1 MGRLK
6 KRGKAGAAKNY
17 ISRNQA
23 LKKLQI
29 SLSDFRRLCILKG
42 IFPRQPRHIKRA
54 NKGSSAPA
62 SFYYAKDIAYLQH
75 EPVLRGLR
83 EHKAFAKKLSR
94 AIGRGEWA
102 LAKSL
107 DEHKP
112 VYRIDHIIKER
123 YPTFTDSLRDLD
135 DAISLLTLFANL
147 PANDKI
153 SAEVV
158 ENCTRLCAQWQS
170 YVMRTHALRKVFLS
184 IKGVY
189 FQASVQ
195 GQTVTWLV
203 PYMFTQHVPADV
215 DFRIMMTFLELY
227 QTLLGFVLFKLYSDE
242 GLVYP
247 PALDENKDQAAAGLS
262 ALILTESS
270 KKALTGENN
279 AELSG
284 EGVTAVAPVLD
295 SSSTMA
301 NGGGKKITAKDVKKQ
316 IRAITRNEGERIG
329 EEEKAFEASTAEARD
344 AASTTV
350 PEVDGLN
357 AADEFVAQPSSK
369 DAAIPANTDATT
381 AATEARTD
389 SSKLFAPFRFYLSRE
404 VPRSM
409 LEFILRSFGAGPQ
422 SIGWDTTSLG
432 AGAAFSESDERITH
446 VIIDRPLSSQTQT
459 KVVEGRKYVQP
470 QWVVDCVNRGRVLEE
485 GEYAPGKT
493 LPAHLSPF
501 VDEREVARRGGYV
514 PEEARR
520 ELAREDG
527 VEVEGAD
534 EDVEDDDEEDDDDE
548 EMEDDEEEEEDD
560 EDEDDD
566 AVPARPALDALLA
579 NPADEALLDAAELEA
594 EANGG
599 EDEVASLRTKHAAA
613 LKSSQKASRKLAAS
627 AAKHSPTSTAA
638 ALKKAAPLPKKTG
651 AGEDEDAEAKQ
662 MARALL
668 SNRKRKLYDKMSF
681 SHGQKV
687 DEVARLEKR
696 KRETD
701 AEVRAGERREKRE
714 KVERSVRAVEGALA
728 DLQQSQP
735 TGKGKRKAGNGEADV
750 APAKAAK
757 KVNSGG
763 GKGEGKA
770 AKQQQQAQKGK
781 KEQQSGAKAAPSSG
795 ARVSSA
801 AGTGSIKQP
810 QARKASVKAKVG
822 K

>member
-1 MGRLK
+1 MARIH

-62 SFYYAKDIAYLQH
+62 SFYYSKDIAYLQH

-102 LAKSL
+102 LAKNL
-107 DEHKP
+107 NDHKP

-153 SAEVV
+153 SADVV
-158 ENCTRLCAQWQS
+158 ENCSRLCAQWQS
-170 YVMRTHALRKVFLS
+170 YVMRSNSLRKVFLS

-195 GQTVTWLV
+195 GQTITWLV

-247 PALDENKDQAAAGLS
+247 PKLDESKDQAAAGLS

-270 KKALTGENN
+270 KKSLTGENN

-284 EGVTAVAPVLD
+284 QGVEAVAPVQED
-295 SSSTMA
+295 AT
-301 NGGGKKITAKDVKKQ
+301 GKKITTKDVKKQ
-316 IRAITRNEGERIG
+316 IRAITRNEGDKIG
-329 EEEKAFEASTAEARD
+329 EEEKEFESVTATARD
-344 AASTTV
+344 ASVTATT
-350 PEVDGLN
+350 D
-357 AADEFVAQPSSK
+357 ADATAGDDFVAQPSSK
-369 DAAIPANTDATT
+369 DVAAGV
-381 AATEARTD
+381 ATETPKTQND
-389 SSKLFAPFRFYLSRE
+389 DLSHLFSPFRFFLSRE

-409 LEFILRSFGAGPQ
+409 IEFILRSFGAKANA
-422 SIGWDTTSLG
+422 IGWDTTSSG
-432 AGAAFSESDERITH
+432 AGAAFNHTDERITH
-446 VIIDRPLSSQTQT
+446 VIIDRPLESTNLG
-459 KVVEGRKYVQP
+459 KVQVEGRKYVQP
-470 QWVVDCVNRGRVLEE
+470 QWVVDCINRGRILDE

-501 VDEREVARRGGYV
+501 VDEREVGRRGGYV
-514 PEEARR
+514 PEEAKK

-527 VEVEGAD
+527 VELEEGEEELID
-534 EDVEDDDEEDDDDE
+534 DDESEDEEEEDVEDE
-548 EMEDDEEEEEDD
+548 DEEEDGK
-560 EDEDDD
+560 
-566 AVPARPALDALLA
+566 ARPALDALLA
-579 NPADEALLDAAELEA
+579 NPKDEALLDAAELEA
-594 EANGG
+594 EVNGG
-599 EDEVASLRTKHAAA
+599 EDEVSLLRTKHAAA
-613 LKSSQKASRKLAAS
+613 LKTSEKKARKAAGPVSVS
-627 AAKHSPTSTAA
+627 ANK
-638 ALKKAAPLPKKTG
+638 KKAA
-651 AGEDEDAEAKQ
+651 AAADEDAEARS

-668 SNRKRKLYDKMSF
+668 SNKKRKLYDKMSYT
-681 SHGQKV
+681 HGKKA
-687 DEVARLEKR
+687 EETERLEKR
-696 KRETD
+696 KVEVD
-701 AEVRAGERREKRE
+701 AALRKAEKEKERA
-714 KVERSVRAVEGALA
+714 KVGKTAKAVESALA
-728 DLQQSQP
+728 ADVSAAKQSVKSAAGNNA
-735 TGKGKRKAGNGEADV
+735 TGNGKGKRKEREGEGETSKTTPSAGKGAK
-750 APAKAAK
+750 KAAGAGAGADAAQAK
-757 KVNSGG
+757 KAKTVTAST
-763 GKGEGKA
+763 KA
-770 AKQQQQAQKGK
+770 AAAAPKVIKQPTKKGGATAAAAAGATGGRGG
-781 KEQQSGAKAAPSSG
+781 GAKA
-795 ARVSSA
+795 
-801 AGTGSIKQP
+801 K
-810 QARKASVKAKVG
+810 G

>member
-1 MGRLK
+1 MGRIK

-102 LAKSL
+102 LAKNL
-107 DEHKP
+107 NDHKP
-112 VYRIDHIIKER
+112 TYRIDHIIKER
-123 YPTFTDSLRDLD
+123 YPVFTDSLRDLD
-135 DAISLLTLFANL
+135 DALSLLTLFANL

-153 SAEVV
+153 SADVV

-170 YVMRTHALRKVFLS
+170 YVMRTNSLRKVFLS

-247 PALDENKDQAAAGLS
+247 PKLDESKDQAAAGLS

-284 EGVTAVAPVLD
+284 EGVEAVAPVQQEEEVQ
-295 SSSTMA
+295 A
-301 NGGGKKITAKDVKKQ
+301 AGGKKITSKDVKKQ
-316 IRAITRNEGERIG
+316 IRAITRNADDRIG
-329 EEEKAFEASTAEARD
+329 QEEKEFESVAAEAREAS
-344 AASTTV
+344 AAGAV
-350 PEVDGLN
+350 DPEVG
-357 AADEFVAQPSSK
+357 DEFVAQPSSK
-369 DAAIPANTDATT
+369 DLAAGIDASKTGAAESSPADT
-381 AATEARTD
+381 
-389 SSKLFAPFRFYLSRE
+389 SHLFTPFRFFLSRE

-409 LEFILRSFGAGPQ
+409 LEFILRAFGTKPNA
-422 SIGWDTTSLG
+422 IGWDTTSSG
-432 AGAAFSESDERITH
+432 AGAAFGEADERITH
-446 VIIDRPLSSQTQT
+446 VIIDRPLESA
-459 KVVEGRKYVQP
+459 KLKRVAGRKYVQP
-470 QWVVDCVNRGRVLEE
+470 QWVVDCVNRGRILDED
-485 GEYAPGKT
+485 EYAPGKT

-514 PEEARR
+514 PEEARK

-527 VEVEGAD
+527 VAEEGEEENED
-534 EDVEDDDEEDDDDE
+534 EVEDDESDDDQ
-548 EMEDDEEEEEDD
+548 EEEEEMDV
-560 EDEDDD
+560 EDAEEEDAD
-566 AVPARPALDALLA
+566 ADAPARPALDALLA

-599 EDEVASLRTKHAAA
+599 EDEVSILRTKHAAA
-613 LKSSQKASRKLAAS
+613 LKAAEKKARKESGPKPKSSTTSSKKPAAA
-627 AAKHSPTSTAA
+627 AAK
-638 ALKKAAPLPKKTG
+638 
-651 AGEDEDAEAKQ
+651 EDDDAEARS

-668 SNRKRKLYDKMSF
+668 SNRKRKLYDKMSYT
-681 SHGQKV
+681 HGKKA
-687 DEVARLEKR
+687 EETERLEKR
-696 KRETD
+696 KREVD
-701 AEVRAGERREKRE
+701 AAARREKRE
-714 KVERSVRAVEGALA
+714 EEKLKVKRTVEAVEGALA
-728 DLQQSQP
+728 GSAAPVPAKKGAGAAQ
-735 TGKGKRKAGNGEADV
+735 GKRKEREGEGEGEDGEAER
-750 APAKAAK
+750 AGAKAK
-757 KVNSGG
+757 K
-763 GKGEGKA
+763 GKA
-770 AKQQQQAQKGK
+770 AAGAQQPKAAAAAAAAATKQAVQGGK
-781 KEQQSGAKAAPSSG
+781 KAAAAAAAPK
-795 ARVSSA
+795 V
-801 AGTGSIKQP
+801 IKQP
-810 QARKASVKAKVG
+810 KAKTAAG
-822 K
+822 RKSK

>member
-1 MGRLK
+1 MARIK

-62 SFYYAKDIAYLQH
+62 SFYYSKDIAYLQH

-102 LAKSL
+102 LAKNL
-107 DEHKP
+107 NDHKP
-112 VYRIDHIIKER
+112 TYRIDHIIKER

-153 SAEVV
+153 SADVV
-158 ENCTRLCAQWQS
+158 ENCSRLCAQWQS
-170 YVMRTHALRKVFLS
+170 YVMRSHSLRKVFLS

-247 PALDENKDQAAAGLS
+247 PKLDDGKDQAAAGLS

-284 EGVTAVAPVLD
+284 QGVETVSPVQQEETA
-295 SSSTMA
+295 
-301 NGGGKKITAKDVKKQ
+301 GGKKITAKDVKKQ
-316 IRAITRNEGERIG
+316 IRAITRNADERIG
-329 EEEKAFEASTAEARD
+329 EEEKQFENVTASARD
-344 AASTTV
+344 ASATATA
-350 PEVDGLN
+350 DADAN
-357 AADEFVAQPSSK
+357 ATNGDDFVAQPSAK
-369 DAAIPANTDATT
+369 DIAAGI
-381 AATEARTD
+381 EAEAPKTQNED
-389 SSKLFAPFRFYLSRE
+389 TSQLFAPFRFFLSRE

-409 LEFILRSFGAGPQ
+409 IEFILRAFGAKPNA
-422 SIGWDTTSLG
+422 IGWDMVSSG
-432 AGAAFSESDERITH
+432 AGAAFDHSDERITH
-446 VIIDRPLSSQTQT
+446 VIIDRPLESTNLGKT
-459 KVVEGRKYVQP
+459 KVEGRKYVQP
-470 QWVVDCVNRGRVLEE
+470 QWVVDCINRGRILDE

-501 VDEREVARRGGYV
+501 VDEREVGRRGGYV
-514 PEEARR
+514 PEEARK

-527 VEVEGAD
+527 VELEEGD
-534 EDVEDDDEEDDDDE
+534 EDVVDDDDSEDEEDE
-548 EMEDDEEEEEDD
+548 EVLEDEEEEEDGK
-560 EDEDDD
+560 
-566 AVPARPALDALLA
+566 ARPALDALLA
-579 NPADEALLDAAELEA
+579 NPTDEALLDAAELEA

-599 EDEVASLRTKHAAA
+599 EDEVSLLRTKHEAA
-613 LKSSQKASRKLAAS
+613 LKIAEKKSRKASGPKSATKKKQS
-627 AAKHSPTSTAA
+627 AAAVAA
-638 ALKKAAPLPKKTG
+638 
-651 AGEDEDAEAKQ
+651 DEDAEARQ

-668 SNRKRKLYDKMSF
+668 SNKKRKLYDKMSYT
-681 SHGQKV
+681 HGKKA
-687 DEVARLEKR
+687 EETERLEKR
-696 KRETD
+696 KVEVDAATRKAERD
-701 AEVRAGERREKRE
+701 AERA
-714 KVERSVRAVEGALA
+714 KVGKTVKAVEGAMA
-728 DLQQSQP
+728 EVAASS
-735 TGKGKRKAGNGEADV
+735 TTTKAAKGSSSGKGKRKEREGEADQSADTSSATPRV
-750 APAKAAK
+750 TPGKGGAGAKKAAAGVGADAAQAK
-757 KVNSGG
+757 KAKTVTP
-763 GKGEGKA
+763 A
-770 AKQQQQAQKGK
+770 A
-781 KEQQSGAKAAPSSG
+781 AA
-795 ARVSSA
+795 VSA
-801 AGTGSIKQP
+801 PKVIKQP
-810 QARKASVKAKVG
+810 KKGGAVAGGGGGGRGAAKAKG

>member
-1 MGRLK
+1 MARIK
-6 KRGKAGAAKNY
+6 KRGKSGAAKNY

-94 AIGRGEWA
+94 AIGRNDWH

-107 DEHKP
+107 NDNKP
-112 VYRIDHIIKER
+112 QYRIDHIIKER

-147 PANDKI
+147 PANDKV
-153 SAEVV
+153 SADVV

-170 YVMRTHALRKVFLS
+170 YVMHTNALRKVFLS

-203 PYMFTQHVPADV
+203 PYMFTQQVPADV

-247 PALDENKDQAAAGLS
+247 PKLDESKDQAAAGLS

-284 EGVTAVAPVLD
+284 DGVQAVAPLQD
-295 SSSTMA
+295 A
-301 NGGGKKITAKDVKKQ
+301 NSAAGSGKKITTKDVKKQ
-316 IRAITRNEGERIG
+316 IRAITRNEDDRIG
-329 EEEKAFEASTAEARD
+329 EEEKAFENVTAQANGAASAAEAD
-344 AASTTV
+344 
-350 PEVDGLN
+350 VDGADN
-357 AADEFVAQPSSK
+357 GDEFVAQPSSK
-369 DAAIPANTDATT
+369 DAADKSDSEPKQSTDT
-381 AATEARTD
+381 
-389 SSKLFAPFRFYLSRE
+389 SQLFAPFRFFLSRE

-409 LEFILRSFGAGPQ
+409 LEFILRAFGTKANA
-422 SIGWDTTSLG
+422 IGWDATSSG
-432 AGAAFSESDERITH
+432 AGAAFGENDDRITH
-446 VIIDRPLSSQTQT
+446 VIIDRPLETT
-459 KVVEGRKYVQP
+459 KMKKVAGRKYVQP
-470 QWVVDCVNRGRVLEE
+470 QWVVDCINRGRILDEE
-485 GEYAPGKT
+485 DYAPGKT

-514 PEEARR
+514 PEEAKK

-527 VEVEGAD
+527 EEVEAA
-534 EDVEDDDEEDDDDE
+534 EDEEE
-548 EMEDDEEEEEDD
+548 EDSEDDEEIENEDLEDEEED
-560 EDEDDD
+560 EEL
-566 AVPARPALDALLA
+566 ASRPALDALLA
-579 NPADEALLDAAELEA
+579 NPADEALLEAAELEA

-599 EDEVASLRTKHAAA
+599 EAEVATLRTKHAAA
-613 LKSSQKASRKLAAS
+613 LKASEKKARKEKTS
-627 AAKHSPTSTAA
+627 APK
-638 ALKKAAPLPKKTG
+638 KKAA
-651 AGEDEDAEAKQ
+651 DEDAEART

-668 SNRKRKLYDKMSF
+668 SNRKRKLYDKMSYT
-681 SHGQKV
+681 HGQKA
-687 DEVARLEKR
+687 DEKDRLEQR
-696 KRETD
+696 KREVD
-701 AEVRAGERREKRE
+701 AASRKADKEKQ
-714 KVERSVRAVEGALA
+714 KAAVAKTAAAVENALSE
-728 DLQQSQP
+728 LQQQQP
-735 TGKGKRKAGNGEADV
+735 SGKKDAAGKGKRKERDGEDQE
-750 APAKAAK
+750 
-757 KVNSGG
+757 G
-763 GKGEGKA
+763 GKASAVPPQSKKKSNNTTSSSSKVTPPA
-770 AKQQQQAQKGK
+770 SIKTKQQQQTPNKM
-781 KEQQSGAKAAPSSG
+781 S
-795 ARVSSA
+795 SSA
-801 AGTGSIKQP
+801 AAAPKVIKQP
-810 QARKASVKAKVG
+810 KKQGSGKARQ
-822 K
+822 